1 MIWTMIKNNLKLAA
15 RNKLMIVLVIL
26 SPILVMSALSNAFNE
41 LLQNDY
47 QMEKV
52 TVGYSVNEDSALG
65 MFLDKNQD
73 TFKEKKISLTSC
85 QEKEGIKSV
94 KSKKLDAM
102 FVEGNEV
109 KVYSLDKQSIAAEM
123 CQYILAQ
130 FYKEAGN
137 GYRQTVLKKVNADYS
152 VKIKEGSLES
162 LKLPSA
168 GNYYGIIEMVYFM
181 VAGALFLTA
190 VVQSERKNCISQ
202 RFMISPANSVK
213 IYLSKFVPC
222 VIMVCI
228 NTGISALAASFLFDV
243 EWKHLPETAGIIFCA
258 ILGLTAFGIV
268 CLYMVKNLAVSVILI
283 FSATWV
289 AGFIGGSF
297 ETYMF
302 SAVPEKIKVLSPLYH
317 INRTLVEYSTMGH
330 SDYTAGCIII
340 SLSLFA
346 VFGIIGI
353 LLMKRRMEVE

>member
-109 KVYSLDKQSIAAEM
+109 KVYSLENKALQLRCASIYWHSFIKKQE
-123 CQYILAQ
+123 
-130 FYKEAGN
+130 
-137 GYRQTVLKKVNADYS
+137 
-152 VKIKEGSLES
+152 
-162 LKLPSA
+162 
-168 GNYYGIIEMVYFM
+168 
-181 VAGALFLTA
+181 
-190 VVQSERKNCISQ
+190 
-202 RFMISPANSVK
+202 
-213 IYLSKFVPC
+213 
-222 VIMVCI
+222 
-228 NTGISALAASFLFDV
+228 TGI
-243 EWKHLPETAGIIFCA
+243 GR
-258 ILGLTAFGIV
+258 
-268 CLYMVKNLAVSVILI
+268 
-283 FSATWV
+283 
-289 AGFIGGSF
+289 
-297 ETYMF
+297 
-302 SAVPEKIKVLSPLYH
+302 LS
-317 INRTLVEYSTMGH
+317 
-330 SDYTAGCIII
+330 
-340 SLSLFA
+340 
-346 VFGIIGI
+346 
-353 LLMKRRMEVE
+353 